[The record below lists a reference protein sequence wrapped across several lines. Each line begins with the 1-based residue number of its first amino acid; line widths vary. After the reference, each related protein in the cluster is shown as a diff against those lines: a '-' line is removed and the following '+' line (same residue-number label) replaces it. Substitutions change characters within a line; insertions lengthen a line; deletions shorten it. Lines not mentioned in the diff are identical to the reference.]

1 MLNKQALAG
10 RLFWESFDAGVTE
23 MYYILPRFIT
33 GYGGFG
39 YPAQGTQRHWYHLI
53 QPHED
58 FGTHFTVD
66 ALQCQEVKRVLSWLF
81 CRAAAGRNESS
92 GWLRRN
98 WQYL

>member
-23 MYYILPRFIT
+23 MYYILPKFIT

-58 FGTHFTVD
+58 FGACSTVD
-66 ALQCQEVKRVLSWLF
+66 AL
-81 CRAAAGRNESS
+81 
-92 GWLRRN
+92 
-98 WQYL
+98 